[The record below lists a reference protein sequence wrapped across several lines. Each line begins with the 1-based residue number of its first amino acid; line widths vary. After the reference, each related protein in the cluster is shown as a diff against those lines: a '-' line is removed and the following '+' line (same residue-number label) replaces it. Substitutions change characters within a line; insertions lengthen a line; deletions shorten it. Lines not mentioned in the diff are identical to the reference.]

1 MSEEQYPLPW
11 NPDESC
17 KIDNKLIQTRLDQ
30 YPEVEV
36 DGTLFNRDC
45 DGLDNTIPRRKD
57 RFITICPDELPDVP
71 KEVLKN
77 KHFETV
83 PFPGVISTEIP
94 KALLAQLLGCCLKDR
109 TAGFDFEAHEELD
122 DNGDKVE
129 LDFEDE
135 DNPVTKAF
143 TIQLGTEGYSYL
155 RIGLNI
161 KPELC
166 FCDEDCGDEDYIHLK
181 VNFGVEYHDDTE
193 DPIEDPDLTIT
204 DEQLTNLV
212 TRFGGGGGGNPLC
225 SRKMFAVY
233 QGNGFMPYGGVSE
246 IVDAPVSAQLAPY
259 LSNSTLIQNAVYK
272 LEYFCEDD
280 TWYVTD
286 GACGTVVPTYTGRSD
301 RVTSAEGAKN
311 SQWTGYFILDS
322 SHASELVYELD
333 SNEST
338 TTPANAF
345 VNGISFTISPGPD
358 NNPRHAI
365 RYQFTLKEGA
375 SGSLVYYATVIDS
388 ISCRPTTYRLIIKVK
403 EIPLEEE
410 EVEGDGEEEQ
420 SNENE

>member
-1 MSEEQYPLPW
+1 MSDNLDDIPLPEECTL
-11 NPDESC
+11 NDEVVA
-17 KIDNKLIQTRLDQ
+17 TRKDL
-30 YPEVEV
+30 VEES
-36 DGTLFNRDC
+36 DGNLFNRKC
-45 DGLDNTIPRRKD
+45 DNLDNTIPKRKD
-57 RFITICPDELPDVP
+57 HFIECEELPEVP
-71 KEVLKN
+71 EVLLKN
-77 KHFETV
+77 TQFNEV
-83 PFPGVISTEIP
+83 EFPGVPLAEIP
-94 KALLAQLLGCCLKDR
+94 KKLLAHLLPCCLEGR
-109 TAGFDFEAHEELD
+109 SAGFDFEAHEELD

-129 LDFEDE
+129 LDFEDS

-143 TIQLGTEGYSYL
+143 TIQLGTEGFSYL
-155 RIGLNI
+155 RFGLNI

-193 DPIEDPDLTIT
+193 DPIEDPDLVIE

-212 TRFGGGGGGNPLC
+212 TRFGGGGGGGNPLC

-233 QGNGFMPYGGVSE
+233 QGGGSFIPYNGVSE

-311 SQWTGYFILDS
+311 SQWDGYFILDS
-322 SHASELVYELD
+322 SHASGLVYELD
-333 SNEST
+333 TEEST
-338 TTPANAF
+338 TTPSDAF
-345 VNGISFTISPGPD
+345 VNGISFTISPGPN

-365 RYQFTLKEGA
+365 RYQFILKEGA
-375 SGSLVYYATVIDS
+375 SGALVYYATVMDS

-410 EVEGDGEEEQ
+410 EEEQTEEEQ
-420 SNENE
+420 TNENE